1 MTATAIALVIL
12 VLLLIVYVTNI
23 IPPVVATLV
32 ALIAMTLTNII
43 SPSEAFAG
51 FGGTAAIMIIGMNI
65 VGAAFFTTGVS
76 AALGRFLYAKGGSN
90 EKLFTLICC
99 LMGFVMGMFINPMAV
114 ISLFMP
120 IIDSVESQ
128 SNGKIQRKYVYLP
141 TAIASIYGGVMTA
154 VSTSATVTANG
165 LLNEATGQNFGFFQ
179 PALLLA
185 PGALLM
191 FIMLPTVNF
200 SIMKKAFN
208 FEAPALPA
216 AATTGTGTSD
226 QQVSKGKAS
235 ILFAVLILAI
245 CGFAFTDLN
254 MGLIALTAATILML
268 TKCITV
274 SAAIGKVSWS
284 TIILLAAGTGVS
296 AGLQASGAADM
307 LANACISI
315 AGDSPFLLC
324 AVVFVFTTILSN
336 LMANTNAVLIVAPI
350 AISLA
355 QAIGADV
362 LPFVLAAA
370 VGAGL
375 SVATILSNA
384 SVTITASVGY
394 RFKDFMAYG
403 GIVNGIAAVMGVIA
417 LKIFFF

>member
-1 MTATAIALVIL
+1 MTPSVLALIIL
-12 VLLLIVYVTNI
+12 ALLLVVYITNV

-32 ALIAMTLTNII
+32 ALMAMTLTNII
-43 SPSEAFAG
+43 TPSQAFAG
-51 FGGTAAIMIIGMNI
+51 FGGTAAIMIMGMNV

-76 AALGRFLYAKGGSN
+76 AALGRFLYTKGGSN
-90 EKLFTLICC
+90 ERVFILICC
-99 LMGFVMGMFINPMAV
+99 LMGFFMGMFINPMAV

-128 SNGKIQRKYVYLP
+128 SNGKIQRKFVYLP
-141 TAIASIYGGVMTA
+141 CAIASIYGGVMTA

-165 LLNEATGQNFGFFQ
+165 LLNEASGQSFGFFQ

-191 FIMLPTVNF
+191 FIMLPTIGY
-200 SIMKKAFN
+200 SLMKKVFT

-216 AATTGTGTSD
+216 SAATSSGASD
-226 QQVSKGKAS
+226 QKVDKTKAT
-235 ILFAVLILAI
+235 ILFVVLLLAI
-245 CGFAFTDLN
+245 CGFAFTNLN
-254 MGLIALTAATILML
+254 MGVIALTAATVLML
-268 TKCITV
+268 TKCI
-274 SAAIGKVSWS
+274 SLKDAIAKISWS
-284 TIILLAAGTGVS
+284 TIMLLAAGTGFS
-296 AGLQASGAADM
+296 TGLQASGAAEI

-315 AGDSPFLLC
+315 AGSEPFMLC
-324 AVVFVFTTILSN
+324 AVVFIFTTILSN

-355 QAIGADV
+355 QALGVDV

-375 SVATILSNA
+375 SVSTILSNA

-394 RFKDFMAYG
+394 RFKDFGAYG
-403 GIVNGIAAVMGVIA
+403 GLVNGAAAILGVVA

>member
-1 MTATAIALVIL
+1 MVPSTIALIIL
-12 VLLLIVYVTNI
+12 ALLLIVYITNV

-32 ALIAMTLTNII
+32 ALVAMTLTNII
-43 SPSEAFAG
+43 TPSQAFAG
-51 FGGTAAIMIIGMNI
+51 FGGTAAIMIMGMNV

-76 AALGRFLYAKGGSN
+76 AALGRFLYTKGGSN
-90 EKLFTLICC
+90 ERVFILICC
-99 LMGFVMGMFINPMAV
+99 LMGFFMGMFINPMAV

-128 SNGKIQRKYVYLP
+128 SGGKIQRKFVYLP

-179 PALLLA
+179 PAILLA
-185 PGALLM
+185 PGAILM
-191 FIMLPTVNF
+191 FILLPTV
-200 SIMKKAFN
+200 SYKLMKKTFT

-216 AATTGTGTSD
+216 TAGSGSGASEQKVDKTKAA
-226 QQVSKGKAS
+226 
-235 ILFAVLILAI
+235 ILFAVLVLAI
-245 CGFAFTDLN
+245 CGFAFTKLN

-268 TKCITV
+268 TGCISV
-274 SAAIGKVSWS
+274 KDAIGKISWS
-284 TIILLAAGTGVS
+284 TIILLAAGTGFS

-307 LANACISI
+307 LANACIGI
-315 AGDSPFLLC
+315 AGDNPFMLC
-324 AVVFVFTTILSN
+324 AIVFVFCTILSN

-355 QAIGADV
+355 TALGVDV

-403 GIVNGIAAVMGVIA
+403 GLVNALAAVLGVIS